1 MKILETKLVE
11 ECLDGVVIKEALLD
25 EPIDEGF
32 IRNLEDLGKLE
43 YFPHFPKPFFRVRK
57 SGKFIIKGVQGNNT
71 CQVFWVNYSEET
83 EKAIYRHIEGYSGN

>member
-32 IRNLEDLGKLE
+32 IRSLEDLGKLE

-57 SGKFIIKGVQGNNT
+57 SGNFIIKGVQGNNT
-71 CQVFWVNYSEET
+71 CQIFWVNYSEET
-83 EKAIYRHIEGYSGN
+83 EKNIYRHIEVYAGG